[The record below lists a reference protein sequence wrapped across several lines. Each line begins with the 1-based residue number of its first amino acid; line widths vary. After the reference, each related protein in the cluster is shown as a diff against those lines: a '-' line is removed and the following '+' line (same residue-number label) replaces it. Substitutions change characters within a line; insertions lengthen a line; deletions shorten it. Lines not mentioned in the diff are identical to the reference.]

1 MHIYQQIYE
10 FAASAGAFEGYVY
23 QKPKTE
29 IDIQTLSNWADNLYD
44 AYQNFSPDILDEFQS
59 SLDQTLG
66 RAVQSLVLQ
75 FDPPHAVI
83 KKLEKMIKGEM
94 QKHRMIFKSR
104 NGFENRAN
112 GVRESWN

>member
-23 QKPKTE
+23 RKPKTE
-29 IDIQTLSNWADNLYD
+29 IDILALSNWADNLYD
-44 AYQNFSPDILDEFQS
+44 AYQNFSLDIMDEFQS

-75 FDPPHAVI
+75 FDPPRAVI
-83 KKLEKMIKGEM
+83 KKLKKMIKGEIPKTPDDF
-94 QKHRMIFKSR
+94 QKQKWFQD
-104 NGFENRAN
+104 
-112 GVRESWN
+112 

>member
-23 QKPKTE
+23 RKPKTE
-29 IDIQTLSNWADNLYD
+29 IDILALSNWADNLYD

-66 RAVQSLVLQ
+66 RAAQSLVLQ
-75 FDPPHAVI
+75 FDPSHAVI
-83 KKLEKMIKGEM
+83 KKLKKMIKGEIPKTPDDF
-94 QKHRMIFKSR
+94 QKQKWFQD
-104 NGFENRAN
+104 
-112 GVRESWN
+112 

>member
-23 QKPKTE
+23 RKAKTE
-29 IDIQTLSNWADNLYD
+29 IDIQALSNWTDNLYD
-44 AYQNFSPDILDEFQS
+44 AYQNFFPDILDEFQS

-83 KKLEKMIKGEM
+83 KKLKKMIKGEIPKTPDDF
-94 QKHRMIFKSR
+94 QKQKWFQD
-104 NGFENRAN
+104 
-112 GVRESWN
+112 